1 MTKVAVPPLKRG
13 LDVPITGA
21 AERRVVDG
29 PVVHHVGLI
38 GDDYVGMKPT
48 MHVTDGDRV
57 KLGQL
62 LFEDK
67 KTQGVRYTAPAAGKV
82 VSVNRGAKRK
92 FESIV
97 IEVDGDETEK
107 FESYPNTN
115 LHSLDRDKTKANLL
129 ASGLWTSLRTRPYSR
144 VPDPQSAPKSIFVT
158 AIDTNP
164 LAADPALVLNEP
176 DYERYF
182 TQGMQVLT
190 TLSEG
195 DVYLCKAPGADIPAS
210 QIDGVKVAEFGG
222 PHPAGLPGTHIH
234 FLDPVDANKTV
245 WYIGYQDVVAIG
257 RLFVTGEL
265 MNDRVIS
272 IAGPGVMKPK
282 IARTQLGVSIEDL
295 MNEAMPAENVRIIS
309 GSVLSGRQ
317 SVEPMNYLGRYD
329 NQVTVIAEKTKRDF
343 LGWAMPGGD
352 RFSVTKAF
360 LSGFLNPDTPQPFTT
375 STQGSKRAIVPI
387 GTYEHVMPLD
397 IVATPLLKSLI
408 VQDTDTAQ
416 MLGCL
421 ELDEED
427 LALCTFVCPGKN
439 EYGPLLRQCLT
450 HIEKEG

>member
-1 MTKVAVPPLKRG
+1 M
-13 LDVPITGA
+13 TGA
-21 AERRVVDG
+21 ADKRVIDG
-29 PVVHHVGLI
+29 PDVHRVALI

-48 MHVTDGDRV
+48 MHVAEGDQV

-67 KTQGVRYTAPAAGKV
+67 KTPGVRFTSPAAGKV
-82 VSVNRGAKRK
+82 ITVHRGNKRK

-97 IEVDGDETEK
+97 IEVDGDSAET
-107 FESYPNTN
+107 FESYPDTN
-115 LHSLDRDKTKANLL
+115 LHSLDRDKIKANLL
-129 ASGLWTSLRTRPYSR
+129 ASGLWTAFRKRPYSR
-144 VPDPQSAPKSIFVT
+144 VPDPESSPKSIFVT

-164 LAADPALVLNEP
+164 LAPDPILVLQEP

-182 TQGMQVLT
+182 VQGMQVLAA
-190 TLSEG
+190 LCR
-195 DVYLCKAPGADIPAS
+195 DVFLCQAPGAAIPAS
-210 QIDGVKVAEFGG
+210 QVEGVQVAEFAG

-245 WYIGYQDVVAIG
+245 WHIGYQDVVAMG
-257 RLFVTGEL
+257 KLFVTGEL
-265 MNDRVIS
+265 MTERVVS
-272 IAGPGVMKPK
+272 VAGPGVMKPH
-282 IARTQLGVSIEDL
+282 IARVRLGAFMDDL
-295 MNEAMPAENVRIIS
+295 MHHAMPAEGVRIVS

-317 SVEPMNYLGRYD
+317 SRPPVDFLGRYD
-329 NQVTVIAEKTKRDF
+329 NQVTVIPEKTKRDF
-343 LGWAMPGGD
+343 LGWAMPGFD

-360 LSGFLNPDTPQPFTT
+360 ASGFLDGSPREFTT
-375 STQGSKRAIVPI
+375 STQGSRRAVVPI
-387 GTYEHVMPLD
+387 GTYENIMPLD
-397 IVATPLLKSLI
+397 IVATPLLKALL